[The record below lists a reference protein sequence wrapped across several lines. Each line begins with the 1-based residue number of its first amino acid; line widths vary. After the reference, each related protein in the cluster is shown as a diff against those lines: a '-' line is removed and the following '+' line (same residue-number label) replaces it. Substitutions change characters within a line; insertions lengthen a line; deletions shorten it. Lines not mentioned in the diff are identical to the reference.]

1 MLCYMFCKAVVLK
14 TQERYQIYKNP
25 DAYSAEG
32 PFDESR
38 KFGIILFMI
47 VAEEILFI
55 LIV

>member
-1 MLCYMFCKAVVLK
+1 MFCKAVVLK